1 MEVRPGSYIHSGE
14 RAARAGDIYM
24 TGVSVVGRT
33 LPLVLE
39 GGDLLLEAG
48 EAERELWLYLIQA

>member
-1 MEVRPGSYIHSGE
+1 
-14 RAARAGDIYM
+14 
-24 TGVSVVGRT
+24 VVGRT